1 MPNITDGCS
10 DFLTCDI
17 HYELSY
23 EIYLR
28 MNFTC
33 EELTTADPCF
43 GTYACICDNGFTKI
57 SKTMPEEIPETYE
70 GYASDEVVVE
80 LLIEEE

>member
-1 MPNITDGCS
+1 MPNITDDCT
-10 DFLTCDI
+10 DFVTCDL

-28 MNFTC
+28 MEFTC

-43 GTYACICDNGFTKI
+43 GTYACICNNGFTRV

-70 GYASDEVVVE
+70 GYATDEDVVG
-80 LLIEEE
+80 